1 MGSQG
6 VWRPGWCGTSCI
18 EQVLYF
24 CFSAHIIYLGGM
36 LRCCFA
42 AKLKKLLAGYKTFPA
57 SE

>member
-6 VWRPGWCGTSCI
+6 VWMVWNKLYRAG
-18 EQVLYF
+18 LYF
-24 CFSAHIIYLGGM
+24 CFSAYIIYLGGM